1 MTPDISS
8 ADTPPD
14 PTSGWSRDIVELAD
28 ATVVAPDTA
37 HFRQRCGVFDNDG
50 AFCKHGITWRFG
62 NRMTVKPTQLPE
74 PRPTIPGR
82 WLWGGVLFNHFGHF
96 LVESTSRLWAL
107 DHFSKPL
114 SGIVYVNK
122 RPRAPLNIDGYRRE
136 FINLLMPDIPVH
148 IVKPAAQFEHL
159 VVPGQ
164 GLGLGTIS
172 TGTPELRHSFNS
184 RLCAAV
190 EPSGPAKLY
199 VSRSK
204 LSPQS
209 SGILG
214 ETTLETQ
221 LSNDGYTIFH
231 PQDHSLRS
239 QIAHYRGAEKIIIAD
254 GSAGHLVALVCRPD
268 QKIAYIVRRS
278 DWSEGPITQ
287 IESFRQKP
295 ILTISALSR
304 EWRPKDP
311 TKHKHIRFGEL
322 NLSAVSRALRE
333 DGFLDGSN
341 TWPDLTRQDVEDV
354 LDAEGI
360 LDDFSPHS
368 T

>member
-1 MTPDISS
+1 
-8 ADTPPD
+8 
-14 PTSGWSRDIVELAD
+14 
-28 ATVVAPDTA
+28 
-37 HFRQRCGVFDNDG
+37 
-50 AFCKHGITWRFG
+50 
-62 NRMTVKPTQLPE
+62 
-74 PRPTIPGR
+74 
-82 WLWGGVLFNHFGHF
+82 
-96 LVESTSRLWAL
+96 
-107 DHFSKPL
+107 
-114 SGIVYVNK
+114 
-122 RPRAPLNIDGYRRE
+122 
-136 FINLLMPDIPVH
+136 MPDIPVH
-148 IVKPAAQFEHL
+148 IVKPAARFENL

-295 ILTISALSR
+295 ILTSIPCLARRRFSGRIKHMARFDPSR
-304 EWRPKDP
+304 CRGCLGRRRNSG
-311 TKHKHIRFGEL
+311 RFQSSFNVICG
-322 NLSAVSRALRE
+322 RAL
-333 DGFLDGSN
+333 F
-341 TWPDLTRQDVEDV
+341 PFPQV
-354 LDAEGI
+354 
-360 LDDFSPHS
+360 PHQTNPAGPKS
-368 T
+368 GC